1 MTFALEGKHKK
12 IVEGYNKISIQAKSV
27 AKKDFGAKPVNNDIY
42 SKTKSKSYE
51 NVIKT
56 YFLDNELPEKI
67 LCIAHAITFIE
78 PVFKNT
84 KHYYTQ
90 EFLKKK

>member
-27 AKKDFGAKPVNNDIY
+27 AKKDFGAKPVNNDRY

-51 NVIKT
+51 M
-56 YFLDNELPEKI
+56 
-67 LCIAHAITFIE
+67 
-78 PVFKNT
+78 
-84 KHYYTQ
+84 
-90 EFLKKK
+90 